1 MIRTFDFTASSAWPR
16 TVSFKRCLGY
26 SIVLTIFSLVVF
38 RAGHQSISH
47 DEAVTYNLFAS
58 QGLPTI
64 FLTFHSN
71 NHTLN
76 TFLMWLSTSI
86 FGLSVFS
93 VRMPALLGAV
103 IYLTST
109 ERICNLS
116 FKNSAYYALA
126 LLALATSPFLLDYLT
141 IARGYSLALG
151 LLMLAL
157 FFVWKQVSTR
167 PERTVYH
174 EGLISILAALSVSAN
189 LSFAFVNMALLLAY
203 ALLLAVHYYQKEL
216 SARQLALKVLLLAVP
231 GALLYCIITP
241 SIQNFSADTLYFGTG
256 SWHRTFDTLTTEL
269 FDGYRPALLPVN
281 WQELAG
287 NVARYLP
294 YCFILLI
301 IAAVFVLLPKT
312 IQYVFSNAPLEPAE
326 ALWVLVALNLSITV
340 LLLSAARLFF
350 GVLLPRERTGIYFVP
365 LFLLLACLS
374 IASFQKP
381 GLQKA
386 LRAIGQFCL
395 VVTVLY
401 FGLAVRVNSFRETL
415 YDSGT
420 EATFQVLLRTL
431 KEYPGARV
439 AANWVFEPSLNFYR
453 TMYKVEG
460 LNRFTRR
467 AVYADYRLLILL
479 PSDDGDRQY
488 IDSHDVRVLYTNP
501 DSGAVLVLNPVSP

>member
-1 MIRTFDFTASSAWPR
+1 M
-16 TVSFKRCLGY
+16 SFKRCLGY
-26 SIVLTIFSLVVF
+26 LIVFTIFGLVVF
-38 RAGHQSISH
+38 RASHQSISH

-58 QGLPTI
+58 QGLSKI

-93 VRMPALLGAV
+93 VRLPALLGAG
-103 IYLTST
+103 IYLTTT
-109 ERICNLS
+109 ERLCNLS

-126 LLALATSPFLLDYLT
+126 LLALTSSPFLLDYLT

-151 LLMLAL
+151 FLMLAL
-157 FFVWKQVSTR
+157 FYAWKQAGSGPGQVF
-167 PERTVYH
+167 YH
-174 EGLISILAALSVSAN
+174 EGFTSVLAALSISAN
-189 LSFAFVNMALLLAY
+189 LSFAFVNSALLLSY
-203 ALLLAVHYYQKEL
+203 ALLIVINFRRKEF
-216 SARQLALKVLLLAVP
+216 SAGQLALKLLLLAVP
-231 GALLYCIITP
+231 GALLYCIISP
-241 SIQNFSADTLYFGTG
+241 SIFFFSSDTLYFGTG
-256 SWHRTFDTLTTEL
+256 SWRRTFDSLVTEL
-269 FDGYRPALLPVN
+269 FDGYRPALLPAN

-301 IAAVFVLLPKT
+301 IAAAIVLIPRYIRQLASK
-312 IQYVFSNAPLEPAE
+312 APVEPAE

-365 LFLLLACLS
+365 LFLLLVCLS
-374 IASFQKP
+374 IASFQKS

-386 LRAIGQFCL
+386 LSAIGQLCL

-401 FGLAVRVNSFRETL
+401 FGLAIRVNSFRETP

-420 EATFQVLLRTL
+420 EATFQVLLQTL
-431 KEYPGARV
+431 KQYPGARV

-453 TMYKVEG
+453 TMYKVDG

-467 AVYADYRLLILL
+467 AVYTEYRLLILL
-479 PSDDGDRQY
+479 PSDEGDQQY
-488 IDSHDVRVLYTNP
+488 IDTHDVDILYTNP
-501 DSGAVLVLNPVSP
+501 DSGAVLVLNSVSP